1 MSPAPNSQSAIS
13 DSARSRSSAIL
24 RQFLGKQS
32 GKTQASDPA
41 PIPVLTPAISTTS
54 DQLDVLDKVLSEVEA
69 SSKPG
74 APSPLAQAVPQ
85 VIDEM
90 TDTLNTSAGTGSG
103 SIERRQ
109 PSMDLAPELAG
120 HAQTVDHEPNP
131 EISPE
136 VEGYLEA
143 VENHVSEL
151 PDEIVIADGSMPSAS
166 QNKTAKKVVVL
177 PITEEEEKKG
187 MHKSPAWSIKWLIT
201 WSQKIIKMFRGEVI
215 YKPAENE

>member
-1 MSPAPNSQSAIS
+1 M
-13 DSARSRSSAIL
+13 
-24 RQFLGKQS
+24 RQLLGKQS
-32 GKTQASDPA
+32 LQPQAQDVSKVPDTS
-41 PIPVLTPAISTTS
+41 IPTPPRAAATSS
-54 DQLDVLDKVLSEVEA
+54 DQLDVLDKVLTEVEA
-69 SSKPG
+69 SSQPG

-90 TDTLNTSAGTGSG
+90 TDTLNIKDSTGSG
-103 SIERRQ
+103 SVERRQ
-109 PSMDLAPELAG
+109 TRMDLAPELAG
-120 HAQTVDHEPNP
+120 HAQAVDQEPNP

-143 VENHVSEL
+143 VENHSSEL
-151 PDEIVIADGSMPSAS
+151 PDEIVIADGSLPSAV
-166 QNKTAKKVVVL
+166 QNRTAKKVVVL

-187 MHKSPAWSIKWLIT
+187 KHKSPAWSIKWLIT

>member
-1 MSPAPNSQSAIS
+1 MSPLPNSTPTIS
-13 DSARSRSSAIL
+13 DSARSKSSAIL

-32 GKTQASDPA
+32 GQTQAVVPA
-41 PIPVLTPAISTTS
+41 SSSISTS

-85 VIDEM
+85 IIDEM
-90 TDTLNTSAGTGSG
+90 TDTLNTQVSTGSG
-103 SIERRQ
+103 SVERRQ

-120 HAQTVDHEPNP
+120 HAQMVDQEPSP

-151 PDEIVIADGSMPSAS
+151 PEEIVIADGSIPSAA

-187 MHKSPAWSIKWLIT
+187 KHKSPAWSIKWLIT